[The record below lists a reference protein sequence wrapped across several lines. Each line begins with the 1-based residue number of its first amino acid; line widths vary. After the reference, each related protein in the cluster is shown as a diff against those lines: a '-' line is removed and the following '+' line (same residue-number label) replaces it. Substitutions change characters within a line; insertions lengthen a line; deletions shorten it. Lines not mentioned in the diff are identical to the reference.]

1 MSQRDA
7 GLHFKSLRDLK
18 DRAEF
23 RGVFRSEKAA
33 CNEAGSEP
41 EIRCGKKHI
50 FNDRAGV
57 KRSHSAGFRG
67 NHDEGG
73 SAVKRVVAL

>member
-7 GLHFKSLRDLK
+7 GLHFKPLRDLK
-18 DRAEF
+18 NRTEF

-33 CNEAGSEP
+33 RDEAGSKAEVRRG
-41 EIRCGKKHI
+41 EQHI
-50 FNDRAGV
+50 FNDRSGV
-57 KRSHSAGFRG
+57 KRTYRAGLRG

-73 SAVKRVVAL
+73 GAVQRIVAF